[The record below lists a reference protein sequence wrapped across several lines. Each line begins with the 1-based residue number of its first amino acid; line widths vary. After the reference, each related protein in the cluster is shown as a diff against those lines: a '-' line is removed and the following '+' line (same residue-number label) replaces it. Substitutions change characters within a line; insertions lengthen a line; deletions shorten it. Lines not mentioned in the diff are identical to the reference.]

1 MAKGKHMQ
9 KHSVVGNISAQNR
22 ILAEKKD
29 LNSRKKNKEDG
40 YTKKEGFLQSVI
52 TLMFSQ
58 ILIKLL
64 GMVYTLY
71 LTNREGFGDKGNG
84 IVSSSY
90 QIYAMLL
97 TISSIGVPN
106 AISKLVSERVAV
118 GDHKGAHR
126 IFKVAFATFA
136 VIGLVGSLMLF
147 LGAGIIANQWLQ
159 IPEAEMTL
167 VALSPAIFFVAIAS
181 VMRGYCN
188 GRQNIKATARSQ
200 TLEQVFKT
208 LLTIIIVEI
217 VAIISN
223 VSTEW
228 MAAGA
233 TLATTLATFVG
244 FGYLYLYYKTIRKE
258 IASEIKTTVN
268 YKYERVR
275 TIIKKVLFVSIPIA
289 LTAIMSSLNKNID
302 SFTVVRSLKK
312 FLTEDKALAQYGILG
327 GKVDMLTSLPL
338 SINVAFATTLVPTI
352 SAAKA
357 KGDKKTITEKT
368 SFSLLTTMLIGL
380 PCTVGM
386 FIFAGPILNLL
397 FPNASSGELI
407 LRVSSL
413 TIIFTILDQT
423 INGALQG
430 YGKLAVP
437 AISLGCGVI
446 VKLILNLIL
455 VPNPAFGAVGAA
467 WASVACHAVAFTIAS
482 TVLRKTIPLNL
493 TFKKF
498 IFKPVLATAIMGIC
512 SYFIYS
518 VLNGIIAAKLATIV
532 AILFAVVI
540 YVIAVVVLKIFT
552 KEEFAMMPMGDKMVR
567 VLEKMKIYKI

>member
-1 MAKGKHMQ
+1 MTNEKQISKRHKAKQ
-9 KHSVVGNISAQNR
+9 KDN
-22 ILAEKKD
+22 
-29 LNSRKKNKEDG
+29 
-40 YTKKEGFLQSVI
+40 YTKKEGFLQGVV

-106 AISKLVSERVAV
+106 AIAKLVSERVAV

-126 IFKVAFATFA
+126 IFKIAFATFA

-147 LGAGIIANQWLQ
+147 VGAGVIAKQWLQ
-159 IPEAEMTL
+159 IPEAEMTM

-217 VAIISN
+217 VAILSN

-244 FGYLYLYYKTIRKE
+244 FGYLGLYYKTIRKE
-258 IASEIKTTVN
+258 IAAEIKTTVN
-268 YKYERVR
+268 YKYEKVT
-275 TIIKKVLFVSIPIA
+275 TIIKKVLMVSIPIA

-302 SFTVVRSLKK
+302 SFTVVRSLKQ
-312 FLTEDKALAQYGILG
+312 FLPEDQAIAQYGILG

-338 SINVAFATTLVPTI
+338 SINVAFATALVPAI

-357 KGDKKTITEKT
+357 RNDKKTITEKT

-407 LRVSSL
+407 LQVSSL

-430 YGKLAVP
+430 YGKLIVP

-455 VPNPAFGAVGAA
+455 VPNPIFGAAGAA
-467 WASVACHAVAFTIAS
+467 WASVACHVVAFSIAS

-493 TFKKF
+493 NFKKF
-498 IFKPVLATAIMGIC
+498 VFKPVVATTIMAIC
-512 SYFIYS
+512 SYFIYL
-518 VLNGIIAAKLATIV
+518 VLNGIIAQKLATIIAIIV
-532 AILFAVVI
+532 AVII
-540 YVIAVVVLKIFT
+540 YVIAVIVLKVFS
-552 KEEFAMMPMGDKMVR
+552 KEEIVMMPYGNKIVS
-567 VLEKMKIYKI
+567 VLEKMKIY

>member
-1 MAKGKHMQ
+1 MKAK
-9 KHSVVGNISAQNR
+9 
-22 ILAEKKD
+22 
-29 LNSRKKNKEDG
+29 
-40 YTKKEGFLQSVI
+40 KKETNKQGFLQGVI

-58 ILIKLL
+58 VLIKLL

-71 LTNREGFGDKGNG
+71 LTNRQGFGDKGNG

-106 AISKLVSERVAV
+106 AISKLVSEKVAI
-118 GDHKGAHR
+118 GDNRGAYR

-147 LGAGIIANQWLQ
+147 LGAHVIAYNWLQ

-181 VMRGYCN
+181 VMRGYFN
-188 GRQNIKATARSQ
+188 GRQELKATARSQ

-208 LLTIIIVEI
+208 VLTIIIVEI
-217 VAIISN
+217 VAILSK

-233 TLATTLATFVG
+233 TLATTLATFAG
-244 FGYLYLYYKTIRKE
+244 FGYLYMYYQTEKREIAKEIRK
-258 IASEIKTTVN
+258 TTN
-268 YKYERVR
+268 YKYERVKS
-275 TIIKKVLFVSIPIA
+275 IIKKVLLVSTPIA

-302 SFTVVRSLKK
+302 SFTVVRSLKQ
-312 FLTEDKALAQYGILG
+312 FMSEDEALAQYGILG

-338 SINVAFATTLVPTI
+338 SINVAFSTALVPAI

-357 KGDKKTITEKT
+357 RKDKKTITEKT
-368 SFSLLTTMLIGL
+368 SFSLLISMLIGL

-386 FIFAGPILNLL
+386 FIFAGPILSLL
-397 FPNASSGELI
+397 FPNASAGEAI
-407 LRVSSL
+407 LQISSL

-430 YGKLAVP
+430 YGKLMIP
-437 AISLGCGVI
+437 TI
-446 VKLILNLIL
+446 
-455 VPNPAFGAVGAA
+455 AFG
-467 WASVACHAVAFTIAS
+467 CRS
-482 TVLRKTIPLNL
+482 TCKTGIKFNTSTKSSIWSMWSSMGISSMPCNSIYNS
-493 TFKKF
+493 KYSIKEKYKIKF
-498 IFKPVLATAIMGIC
+498 INVQNFNKTSNSSSNYGNMLIFYIFCINRYNCQKIGYTNSNNSSNYNLCISNNSIKSIFKRRNI
-512 SYFIYS
+512 
-518 VLNGIIAAKLATIV
+518 TI
-532 AILFAVVI
+532 
-540 YVIAVVVLKIFT
+540 T
-552 KEEFAMMPMGDKMVR
+552 
-567 VLEKMKIYKI
+567 

>member
-1 MAKGKHMQ
+1 MAKGRHM
-9 KHSVVGNISAQNR
+9 R
-22 ILAEKKD
+22 ERED
-29 LNSRKKNKEDG
+29 KKNSKYINSNYIEPTYNQQSYDTMPEIG
-40 YTKKEGFLQSVI
+40 VIKNQSERKTRKSKSNKQGFLQGVL

-64 GMVYTLY
+64 GMIYTLY
-71 LTNREGFGDKGNG
+71 LTNREGFGDEGNG

-97 TISSIGVPN
+97 TVSSIGVPN

-118 GDHKGAHR
+118 GDHKGAYR
-126 IFKVAFATFA
+126 IFKIAFATFA
-136 VIGLVGSLMLF
+136 VIGLIGSLMLF
-147 LGAGIIANQWLQ
+147 FGAKMIAVKWLQ

-200 TLEQVFKT
+200 TLEQIFKT
-208 LLTIIIVEI
+208 ALTIIIVEI

-233 TLATTLATFVG
+233 TLATTLATFAG
-244 FGYLYLYYKTIRKE
+244 FGYLYLYYQTIRKE
-258 IASEIKTTVN
+258 IAREIKSTVN
-268 YKYERVR
+268 YKYIRVKN
-275 TIIKKVLFVSIPIA
+275 IIKKVLLVSAPIA

-302 SFTVVRSLKK
+302 SFTVVRSLKE
-312 FLTEDKALAQYGILG
+312 FLPENEALAQYGILG

-338 SINVAFATTLVPTI
+338 SINVAFSTALVPAI

-357 KGDKKTITEKT
+357 KKDSKTITKKT
-368 SFSLLTTMLIGL
+368 SFSLLISMLIGL

-386 FIFAGPILNLL
+386 CIFAGPILNLL

-407 LRVSSL
+407 LQISSL

-430 YGKLAVP
+430 YGKLMIP
-437 AISLGCGVI
+437 AISLGCRS
-446 VKLILNLIL
+446 N
-455 VPNPAFGAVGAA
+455 
-467 WASVACHAVAFTIAS
+467 
-482 TVLRKTIPLNL
+482 RKTH
-493 TFKKF
+493 FKF
-498 IFKPVLATAIMGIC
+498 NIST
-512 SYFIYS
+512 
-518 VLNGIIAAKLATIV
+518 
-532 AILFAVVI
+532 
-540 YVIAVVVLKIFT
+540 
-552 KEEFAMMPMGDKMVR
+552 
-567 VLEKMKIYKI
+567 